1 MLRPSPQLQRR
12 VSVAVSVIALA
23 AVAWWVSRQDAPKFP
38 SSVGGY
44 LWLVAALAVYAFA
57 LAARGWR
64 WHRIMRLAEIPHER
78 ADAYRLTLVGYMG
91 NNVLPARGG
100 EVLRIAILGSRT
112 TAKRRTILGSI
123 IAERILDAAVLA
135 ALFAILT
142 WFNVASAPAG
152 QWPAAVAAVALVLG
166 GVALA
171 GYLALRRRGR
181 FERFNEKVR
190 PVTRALKIFAHAEGL
205 LLATLSVLI
214 WSCEGITLLL
224 VGHSIGLSL
233 HFLDS
238 ILIIVLASLAAAI
251 PAAPGYAGTFDAG
264 LILGLK
270 AVGVTGGTAV
280 GFVVLARFVMFV
292 PVTLAG
298 LFVLLHSYRGFR
310 LGQRGGSE
318 VLGDAGSLA
327 VEDPPAE
334 RERRGDDPARDQQ
347 PLDAADRLPDGRRVG
362 VDHRVAH
369 LGEDGGERRRD
380 VGVLEALRDHRGD
393 IEDR

>member
-1 MLRPSPQLQRR
+1 MYRPSPQVQRR
-12 VSVAVSVIALA
+12 ASVVVSVVALA
-23 AVAWWVSRQDAPKFP
+23 AVAWWVSNQDAPKFP
-38 SSVGGY
+38 DSVGGY
-44 LWLVAALAVYAFA
+44 LWLVAALGVYALA

-64 WHRIMRLAEIPHER
+64 WHRIMRLGEIPHNR

-135 ALFAILT
+135 GLFAVLT
-142 WFNVASAPAG
+142 WFNVADAPVG
-152 QWPAAVAAVALVLG
+152 QWPAAVAAVALVLA

-171 GYLALRRRGR
+171 GYLALRRRGH
-181 FERFNEKVR
+181 FARFNEKVR

-205 LLATLSVLI
+205 LLAALSILI

-224 VGHSIGLSL
+224 VGKSLGLEL

-238 ILIIVLASLAAAI
+238 ILIIVLASLLAAI

-280 GFVVLARFVMFV
+280 GFVLLARFVMFV

-298 LFVLLHSYRGFR
+298 LFVLLHSYRDFR
-310 LGQRGGSE
+310 LRRGGSE

-334 RERRGDDPARDQQ
+334 RERDDDDPARDQQ
-347 PLDAADRLPDGRRVG
+347 PLGTADRLPDGRRVG

-369 LGEDGGERRRD
+369 LGEDGGEGRRD

-393 IEDR
+393 VEDR

>member
-38 SSVGGY
+38 SSLGGY
-44 LWLVAALAVYAFA
+44 LWLVAALGVYAVA
-57 LAARGWR
+57 LGARGWR
-64 WHRIMRLAEIPHER
+64 WHRIMRLAEIPHQR

-123 IAERILDAAVLA
+123 LAERILDAAVLA
-135 ALFAILT
+135 ALFAVLT
-142 WFNVASAPAG
+142 WFNVADAPVG
-152 QWPAAVAAVALVLG
+152 QWPAAVAAVALVLAG
-166 GVALA
+166 IALA
-171 GYLALRRRGR
+171 SYLALRRRGHFAR
-181 FERFNEKVR
+181 SNEKVR

-205 LLATLSVLI
+205 LLATLSALI

-224 VGHSIGLSL
+224 VGHSLGLEL

-238 ILIIVLASLAAAI
+238 ILIIVLASLLAAI

-280 GFVVLARFVMFV
+280 GFVLLARFVMFV
-292 PVTLAG
+292 PVTVAG
-298 LFVLLHSYRGFR
+298 LFVLLHSYRDFR
-310 LGQRGGSE
+310 LRRGGSE
-318 VLGDAGSLA
+318 VLGDTGRLA

-334 RERRGDDPARDQQ
+334 RERADDDPARDQQ
-347 PLDAADRLPDGRRVG
+347 PLGAADRLPDGRRGG

-369 LGEDGGERRRD
+369 LGEDGGEGRRD

-393 IEDR
+393 VEDR

>member
-1 MLRPSPQLQRR
+1 MYRPSPQVQRR
-12 VSVAVSVIALA
+12 ASVVVSVISLA
-23 AVAWWVSRQDAPKFP
+23 AVAWWVSNQDAPKFP
-38 SSVGGY
+38 DSLGGY
-44 LWLVAALAVYAFA
+44 LWLVAALAVYAIA
-57 LAARGWR
+57 LTARGWR
-64 WHRIMRLAEIPHER
+64 WHRIMRLAEIPHRR

-100 EVLRIAILGSRT
+100 EVLRIAILGSRS

-123 IAERILDAAVLA
+123 LAERILDAAVLA
-135 ALFAILT
+135 ALFAVMT
-142 WFNVASAPAG
+142 WFGVAGAPVG
-152 QWPAAVAAVALVLG
+152 QWPASLAAVALVVG

-205 LLATLSVLI
+205 LLASLSALI
-214 WSCEGITLLL
+214 WSCEGITLLF
-224 VGHSIGLSL
+224 VGHSIGLEL
-233 HFLDS
+233 HFFDS
-238 ILIIVLASLAAAI
+238 ILIIVLASLLAAI

-298 LFVLLHSYRGFR
+298 LFVLLHSYRDFR
-310 LGQRGGSE
+310 LGRRGGSE
-318 VLGDAGSLA
+318 VLGNAGRLA
-327 VEDPPAE
+327 VEEPPAQ
-334 RERRGDDPARDQQ
+334 RERAGHDPGGDEQSLGTP
-347 PLDAADRLPDGRRVG
+347 DRLPDGRRAG

-393 IEDR
+393 VQDR